1 MARKENDLTC
11 FALTQQLEHEH
22 WAWGAAQP
30 QPLDDA
36 KAGNVGPLLG
46 QVVTRL
52 QAAGMVVAEAHAII
66 HDQDDREV
74 WSESECALVIER
86 KALHVHMAVKFEAKK
101 GGTLDKIAEA
111 VGLAPQYIEK
121 AGKGRYGWDNL
132 MSYLV
137 HAKDEDKHQYSPD
150 AVQSYVTNG
159 AKPYKAYAMEHKAD
173 WEKGRA
179 AKTRA
184 KAEASIDDLEA
195 KILEGQVTK
204 SQIILTDQYY
214 SIYARYKRRCDDA
227 FEIYGE
233 RRAYKT
239 IQALQDGDF
248 KLTVFF
254 ITGQAGAG
262 KTRFSK
268 RFVDAIAD
276 YSAKGGGDRWRICQ
290 TAATNPL
297 DDYTGEEILFMD
309 DVRGGSLSASD
320 WLKLLDPYNIS
331 PGSAR
336 YHNKVPACRCIVI
349 TSSKEPLEFFYY
361 AKQIG
366 GDRSEALDQ
375 FMRRIQSTVRV
386 IHADE
391 FTEYRIAD
399 SQRTEPRMVPAPGN
413 AGIMVRLSYGFGEE
427 QRMDEAAALA
437 YLIGKVD
444 ENSDL
449 VEKGR
454 LADEAAEAAAAE
466 D

>member
-1 MARKENDLTC
+1 MARKEATLGC
-11 FALTQQLEHEH
+11 CALTQQLEKEH

-30 QPLDDA
+30 QTLDDA
-36 KAGNVGPLLG
+36 KAGNVMPLLDR
-46 QVVTRL
+46 VVL
-52 QAAGMVVAEAHAII
+52 LLGAAGMVVAEAHAIL
-66 HDQDDREV
+66 HDEDDREV
-74 WSESECALVIER
+74 WNESECALVLER
-86 KALHVHMAVKFEAKK
+86 KALHVHIVVKFEPGK
-101 GGTLDKIAEA
+101 GGTLDKIADA
-111 VGLAPQYIEK
+111 VGLLPQYVEK

-132 MSYLV
+132 LSYLI

-150 AVQSYVTNG
+150 KVASIG
-159 AKPYKAYAMEHKAD
+159 PKSYKAYAMEHKAE

-184 KAEASIDDLEA
+184 KAEESIDELEA

-204 SQIILTDQYY
+204 SQIILTDRYY

-276 YSAKGGGDRWRICQ
+276 YSAQGGGDRWRICQ

-349 TSSKEPLEFFYY
+349 TSSKDPLEFFYY

-391 FTEYRIAD
+391 FTQYRIAD
-399 SQRTEPRMVPAPGN
+399 SQRTEPRMVPAPG
-413 AGIMVRLSYGFGEE
+413 GSGLMVRLSYGFGEE
-427 QRMDEAAALA
+427 QVYDEAAALA
-437 YLIGKVD
+437 YLVSKVD
-444 ENSDL
+444 ANSGL

-454 LADEAAEAAAAE
+454 LADEAAEAAAGE